1 MRAATQP
8 LRMLLTFGLFVALV
22 AFTGGRA
29 AAQVDPNW
37 DHYKVYDAQPKVTFT
52 MPVVLTDQ
60 FQQALTVVQ
69 YLDRF
74 ANPVQKDHAGVIYP
88 INHPELHYS
97 WWKVADQPYS
107 GAVIASNQFGDY
119 PLQIGPLLY
128 LLNPANKSETAGVPP
143 QFPFG
148 NHYTVYACTGDPV
161 VASLVLTD
169 QFYTRTANVLIPTY
183 FCVPAQKQTS
193 NGAIY
198 PILDEAQHYV
208 VYEIEAYEA
217 TYPVTITDQFL
228 QDFPILMANDRWL
241 MVPTIKHLPPTE
253 TKSSTWGRLKQLFR

>member
-1 MRAATQP
+1 MRAATLS
-8 LRMLLTFGLFVALV
+8 LRKLLTFGMFVALV

-29 AAQVDPNW
+29 TAQVDPNW

-52 MPVVLTDQ
+52 MPVVLLDQ

-74 ANPVQKDHAGVIYP
+74 ANPVEKDHAGVIYP

-107 GAVIASNQFGDY
+107 GAVIASNQFGDW

-128 LLNPANKSETAGVPP
+128 LLNPANKNAPAGAPLPV
-143 QFPFG
+143 G
-148 NHYTVYACTGDPV
+148 NHYTVYACTGDPLAV
-161 VASLVLTD
+161 PLVLTD
-169 QFYTRTANVLIPTY
+169 QFYTRTSNMLIPTY
-183 FCVPAQKQTS
+183 FCVPAQKRTAD
-193 NGAIY
+193 GIVY

-208 VYEIEAYEA
+208 VYEIEANEA
-217 TYPVTITDQFL
+217 AYPAVIADQFL
-228 QDFPILMANDRWL
+228 QDYPILMANDRYL
-241 MVPTIKHLPPTE
+241 MVPTIKQLPTE
-253 TKSSTWGRLKQLFR
+253 TNSSTWGRLKLLFR